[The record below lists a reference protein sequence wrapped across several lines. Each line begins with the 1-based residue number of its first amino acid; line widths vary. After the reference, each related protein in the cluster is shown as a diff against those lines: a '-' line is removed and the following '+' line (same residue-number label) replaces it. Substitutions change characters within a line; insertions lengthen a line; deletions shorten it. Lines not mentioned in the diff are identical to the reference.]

1 MEILGVVVSTIGVG
15 KMKNNLIFYRELS
28 ILCIRDRVVVTVLS
42 NFEWEAALKD
52 SAFWWV
58 TCFIHALVFLISLLK
73 RNLWWYW
80 EWKTFE
86 GRIWP
91 FFMMSKN
98 WNLFSLF
105 AIFLNKKFFFLYG
118 DGINNIFHN
127 IWKISQALKIKH
139 RNSNFETSLYYM
151 QTNNTFII
159 WTREF

>member
-1 MEILGVVVSTIGVG
+1 MYAQLELWKWRTTYYFIENSAYFVFEI
-15 KMKNNLIFYRELS
+15 EL
-28 ILCIRDRVVVTVLS
+28 LLTVLS
-42 NFEWEAALKD
+42 NFEREGALKD
-52 SAFWWV
+52 SFWWL

-80 EWKTFE
+80 KWQTSE
-86 GRIWP
+86 GKIWP

-105 AIFLNKKFFFLYG
+105 AIFFNKKIFFLHG

-127 IWKISQALKIKH
+127 IWQISQALKIKH
-139 RNSNFETSLYYM
+139 SNSNFETGLYYM
-151 QTNNTFII
+151 QINNTYII

>member
-1 MEILGVVVSTIGVG
+1 MYAQLELWKWRTTYYFIENSAYFVFEI
-15 KMKNNLIFYRELS
+15 EL
-28 ILCIRDRVVVTVLS
+28 LLTVLP
-42 NFEWEAALKD
+42 NFEREAALKD
-52 SAFWWV
+52 SPFWWV

-80 EWKTFE
+80 KWQTFE
-86 GRIWP
+86 GKIWP

-105 AIFLNKKFFFLYG
+105 AIFFNKKIFFLHG

-139 RNSNFETSLYYM
+139 SNSNFETGLYYM
-151 QTNNTFII
+151 QINNTYII

>member
-1 MEILGVVVSTIGVG
+1 MYAQLELWKWRTTYYFIENSAYFVFEIKL
-15 KMKNNLIFYRELS
+15 LL
-28 ILCIRDRVVVTVLS
+28 TVLS
-42 NFEWEAALKD
+42 NFEREAALKE
-52 SAFWWV
+52 SFWWV

-80 EWKTFE
+80 KWQTSE
-86 GRIWP
+86 GKIWP

-105 AIFLNKKFFFLYG
+105 AIFFNKKIFFLHG

-127 IWKISQALKIKH
+127 IWQISQALKIKH
-139 RNSNFETSLYYM
+139 SNSNFETGLYYM
-151 QTNNTFII
+151 QINNTYII